1 MATLFCNFVRV
12 RKNYIPRV
20 SSLLKFRKRSAAVSS
35 SCRLDNRKNVVRAVA
50 SQLSESVDFNRGE
63 SNRQQRKFPY
73 KVISV
78 LGIMTANNEEEEEDS
93 SATHDVSQ
101 DQTVTPFSSHHGK
114 RNANGRFAK
123 AATRNKSLVQM
134 REGYKTYTAKR
145 KLEFEND
152 TDENEPPSRRRTRST
167 EVCLMTH
174 YHFGKVLFA

>member
-20 SSLLKFRKRSAAVSS
+20 SSLLKFRKRRAAVSS

-93 SATHDVSQ
+93 HCMKWHV
-101 DQTVTPFSSHHGK
+101 
-114 RNANGRFAK
+114 
-123 AATRNKSLVQM
+123 
-134 REGYKTYTAKR
+134 
-145 KLEFEND
+145 
-152 TDENEPPSRRRTRST
+152 
-167 EVCLMTH
+167 
-174 YHFGKVLFA
+174 